1 MNLRQLCSEI
11 AAALLCSGNKSLS
24 STAGL
29 PRARGLLVLALPL
42 AIAAP
47 CVVLPRGPAA
57 ERQLLIGELIWLRAL
72 AEQQRVVQILPVGAR
87 GGHVEL
93 PVRVSQCPQ
102 PRRGIG
108 TVGRAGAGAPA
119 RLQGASMVRGQRPSE
134 RQAAPSPLSVSSP
147 CGNSGRAGQ

>member
-1 MNLRQLCSEI
+1 MNLRQLCART

-29 PRARGLLVLALPL
+29 TGARGLLVLALPL

-57 ERQLLIGELIWLRAL
+57 ERQLLIGELIWLQAL
-72 AEQQRVVQILPVGAR
+72 AEQQRVVQIFPAGAR

-102 PRRGIG
+102 PHLASAPPAGQEQELLHIYRGLPWY
-108 TVGRAGAGAPA
+108 GASGLLSTRQPPA
-119 RLQGASMVRGQRPSE
+119 RCL
-134 RQAAPSPLSVSSP
+134 
-147 CGNSGRAGQ
+147 